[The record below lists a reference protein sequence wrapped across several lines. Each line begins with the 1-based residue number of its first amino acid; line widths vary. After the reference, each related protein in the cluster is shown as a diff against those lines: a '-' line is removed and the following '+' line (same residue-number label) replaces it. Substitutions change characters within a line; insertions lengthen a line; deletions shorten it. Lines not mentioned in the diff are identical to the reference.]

1 MPRMCWSMVRVREL
15 GQVERVAG
23 FTCYANVTML
33 NVTMFQGQAR
43 EVGTAKETRK
53 CEHGPQRTVLRVSY
67 GITGYIIDNH

>member
-1 MPRMCWSMVRVREL
+1 MCWSMARVREL

-43 EVGTAKETRK
+43 KVGTAKETRK
-53 CEHGPQRTVLRVSY
+53 
-67 GITGYIIDNH
+67 